1 MKTIYKRRNCP
12 RLQHAIKVTIAQVH
26 GRGRWWGKTAPED
39 IGTMIYEIAYK
50 ADKSDVLNRLLTTFL
65 QSFRSFIRADI
76 RWEKPTR
83 LHALT
88 LIFILIL
95 FIKF

>member
-1 MKTIYKRRNCP
+1 MKAIYKHRNCP

-26 GRGRWWGKTAPED
+26 KRGRRWWKTSPED
-39 IGTMIYEIAYK
+39 IGTIYEIAYK

-65 QSFRSFIRADI
+65 QNLRSFIRADI